1 MALNYLTIDDLKGI
15 NEVIMKEFK
24 EGNSVI
30 VFPGSLDY
38 CVESV
43 KDLLPANPEEV
54 VAKSAAYYLICLI
67 KNHAFLD
74 VNKRTACVAMLL
86 FLELNG
92 YTFTLDNEKDV
103 QSNLLKIAKFDINLE
118 EVEKW

>member
-1 MALNYLTIDDLKGI
+1 
-15 NEVIMKEFK
+15 
-24 EGNSVI
+24 
-30 VFPGSLDY
+30 
-38 CVESV
+38 
-43 KDLLPANPEEV
+43 
-54 VAKSAAYYLICLI
+54 LI

-103 QSNLLKIAKFDINLE
+103 QSNPLKIAKFDINLE